1 MTTPD
6 SEKYLLRWK
15 GRALGP
21 FTFVEITDQLQAGE
35 ISRLHQVQQRGGW
48 MLLDDFLEKREVR
61 SSAASRGAPTP
72 AIAESERGSGAEPS
86 PLAHLLPKEHRRE
99 VAPLT
104 HPAAPRAPQP
114 PLPPL
119 APGALPRT
127 SRLAMAALILSFC
140 NVIPYVLFVAW
151 LPSLICGHLALA
163 RMKRDPALG
172 GYGIAITALT
182 ITYFLLVVGATFGV
196 LWLLHE
202 KP

>member
-6 SEKYLLRWK
+6 SEKFLLRWK

-21 FTFVEITDQLQAGE
+21 FTFAEITEQLQAGE
-35 ISRLHQVQQRGGW
+35 ISRMHQVQQHGMW
-48 MLLDDFLEKREVR
+48 MLLDDFLEKREAQRAR
-61 SSAASRGAPTP
+61 SAPPIAAP
-72 AIAESERGSGAEPS
+72 ERTATEEPS
-86 PLAHLLPKEHRRE
+86 PLSHLLPRELRRE
-99 VAPLT
+99 VAPITQPAPPRTPQLPLPPVA
-104 HPAAPRAPQP
+104 PAAPPH
-114 PLPPL
+114 
-119 APGALPRT
+119 T
-127 SRLAMAALILSFC
+127 SRLAIAALVLSFF

-196 LWLLHE
+196 LWFLHE